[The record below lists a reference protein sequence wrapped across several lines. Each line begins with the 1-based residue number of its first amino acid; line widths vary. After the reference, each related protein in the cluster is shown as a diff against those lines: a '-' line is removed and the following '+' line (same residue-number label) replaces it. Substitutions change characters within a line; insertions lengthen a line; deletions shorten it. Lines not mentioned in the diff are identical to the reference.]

1 MLSLTNGGMANE
13 CRLPDGSPRESS
25 ALLLEWMESAG
36 HGEIAARTSAAAKA
50 SAMESFTFLL
60 NPLSFRPTPVDLLP
74 RLLPASEWAH
84 ISAGVEQRQRALNL
98 FLWDLYCGE
107 QLPSPGYVHHAQSQ
121 FLLQQSRSGA
131 GYRHLFGDSVY
142 SEASFTE
149 GAGRRRGTWVAA
161 SFRT

>member
-60 NPLSFRPTPVDLLP
+60 DPLSFRPHP
-74 RLLPASEWAH
+74 RRPPPASTAGQRMGAH
-84 ISAGVEQRQRALNL
+84 L
-98 FLWDLYCGE
+98 
-107 QLPSPGYVHHAQSQ
+107 
-121 FLLQQSRSGA
+121 
-131 GYRHLFGDSVY
+131 
-142 SEASFTE
+142 
-149 GAGRRRGTWVAA
+149 GRG
-161 SFRT
+161 